1 MWRAL
6 KRWLR
11 RGFGPTQVG
20 LALSGGGVRGLAH
33 IGVLKVLER
42 EGVPIH
48 FIAGT
53 SMGGFIAAAYAAG
66 FSPDDLEAEA
76 LRFSNPRH
84 LLGFLERS
92 LPRRGLV
99 AKDKVE
105 EYLRQ
110 HLGDVTFDR
119 LRVPLAVVA
128 VDLNSGEKVV
138 LREGSVV
145 EAVRAT
151 TALPGVFPPVERDGQ
166 LLVDGGLLDNLPAD
180 VVREMGADVV
190 IAVDVSTDEKAVAFF
205 AEMLQR
211 RRFIPEGLAELVE
224 VLWRS
229 VVVMQREA
237 NRRSLEVANP
247 DVLIRP
253 PIPAGVMVLTGFSR
267 VGEVIRAGEVAAQ
280 EALPQV
286 RRLLR

>member
-1 MWRAL
+1 MWGAL
-6 KRWLR
+6 WKRLR
-11 RGFGPTQVG
+11 RGFRLPRVG

-33 IGVLKVLER
+33 IGVLKVLEQ
-42 EGVPIH
+42 EGIPIH
-48 FIAGT
+48 FLAGT

-66 FSPDDLEAEA
+66 FSPADLEAEA
-76 LRFSNPRH
+76 LQFSNPRH
-84 LLGFLERS
+84 LIGFLERS

-99 AKDKVE
+99 AADKIE
-105 EYLRQ
+105 GYLRER
-110 HLGDVTFDR
+110 LGDATFDR
-119 LRVPLAVVA
+119 LRLPLALVA

-205 AEMLQR
+205 AEALQR
-211 RRFIPEGLAELVE
+211 RRFVPEGLVELME

-229 VVVMQREA
+229 VMVMQQEA
-237 NRRSLEVANP
+237 NRRSLEAANP

-253 PIPAGVMVLTGFSR
+253 PIPAGVMVLSGFGR
-267 VGEVIRAGEVAAQ
+267 AAEVIRAGEVAAQ
-280 EALPQV
+280 EALPRI
-286 RRLLR
+286 RRLLD

>member
-1 MWRAL
+1 
-6 KRWLR
+6 
-11 RGFGPTQVG
+11 

-42 EGVPIH
+42 EGIPVH
-48 FIAGT
+48 FLAGT

-66 FSPDDLEAEA
+66 FSPNDLEAEA
-76 LRFSNPRH
+76 LRFSNPRY
-84 LLGFLERS
+84 LLGFLDRS
-92 LPRRGLV
+92 LPRRGLI
-99 AKDKVE
+99 AEDKIE
-105 EYLRQ
+105 GYLRE

-119 LRVPLAVVA
+119 LRLPLALVA

-138 LREGSVV
+138 LREGPLV

-180 VVREMGADVV
+180 VVRGMGADVV
-190 IAVDVSTDEKAVAFF
+190 IAVDVSTDAKAVAFF

-211 RRFIPEGLAELVE
+211 RRFVPEGLVELME

-229 VVVMQREA
+229 VMVMQQEA
-237 NRRSLEVANP
+237 NRRSLEAAKP

-253 PIPAGVMVLTGFSR
+253 PIPAGVMVLGGFGR
-267 VGEVIRAGEVAAQ
+267 ATEVIRAGEVAAQ
-280 EALPQV
+280 EALPRI
-286 RRLLR
+286 RRLLG